1 MLEYAELDKSHRKL
15 VKDNKELQVKHSK
28 VCSEVNVLKDEK
40 EMILKE
46 KNSLS
51 VAFRSNKKEFES
63 HLRDSD
69 KEKEALLAEIVNL
82 GEV

>member
-1 MLEYAELDKSHRKL
+1 ML
-15 VKDNKELQVKHSK
+15 KDNKDLQVKYSK
-28 VCSEVNVLKDEK
+28 VCSEVKVLKDDK

-63 HLRDSD
+63 HLKDSD
-69 KEKEALLAEIVNL
+69 KEREALLPEIVSL
-82 GEV
+82 GEYKI

>member
-1 MLEYAELDKSHRKL
+1 
-15 VKDNKELQVKHSK
+15 
-28 VCSEVNVLKDEK
+28 
-40 EMILKE
+40 MILKE

-82 GEV
+82 WEYKIQQERR